1 MMLFAAGE
9 ECSYFSSTNATKCI
23 VEAKTDF
30 SLWNQ
35 CRTAIRQQLAVA
47 RP

>member
-9 ECSYFSSTNATKCI
+9 ECSYFSSTYAPKCI
-23 VEAKTDF
+23 VETKTDF
-30 SLWNQ
+30 SLWNK
-35 CRTAIRQQLAVA
+35 CRTAIHQQLGVA